1 MRGFSLILTYNLLP
15 TFPGY
20 ILVLPRY
27 ALASQQNGTT
37 DEQSLLGILK
47 VKLQHLAPRLN
58 DEDDLEAKRGCLQIS
73 KALTAQLERP
83 ENIAVD
89 LAFSVSVDLL

>member
-1 MRGFSLILTYNLLP
+1 M
-15 TFPGY
+15 
-20 ILVLPRY
+20 
-27 ALASQQNGTT
+27 ASQQNGTT
-37 DEQSLLGILK
+37 DEQSLLGILIA
-47 VKLQHLAPRLN
+47 KLQHLAPRLN
-58 DEDDLEAKRGCLQIS
+58 DKDDLEAKRGCLQIS

>member
-1 MRGFSLILTYNLLP
+1 M
-15 TFPGY
+15 
-20 ILVLPRY
+20 
-27 ALASQQNGTT
+27 ASQQNGTT
-37 DEQSLLGILK
+37 DEQSLLGILIA
-47 VKLQHLAPRLN
+47 KLQHLAPRLN

-83 ENIAVD
+83 ENIGVD